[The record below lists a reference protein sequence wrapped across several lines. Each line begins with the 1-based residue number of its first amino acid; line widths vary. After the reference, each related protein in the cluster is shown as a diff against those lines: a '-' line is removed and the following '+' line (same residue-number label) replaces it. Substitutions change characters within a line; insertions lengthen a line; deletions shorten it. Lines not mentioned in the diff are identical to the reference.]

1 MEKDKVTFTV
11 EDVDGLYMSDPEETK
26 NEISDL
32 PTEKTPLLGESLIA
46 SDNKHVHALHGST
59 SAIHTRIASMTS
71 TISTSIRQL
80 KKSVGFLQGFCLI
93 VGILIGSGV
102 FISPSLVMHDTGD
115 VVMTLGVWIICGVIA
130 LGGSLCYCE
139 LGCSIK
145 KAGGNYAYILE
156 AYGGLPA
163 FLCCWT
169 VGFIIDPSATAAI
182 TLTFGTYVMKAFEG
196 VVEPNPVF
204 PKVVAAL
211 CIFIVAFVN
220 CWSVKAATR
229 AQTIFT
235 FAQIVAV
242 LFIVAV
248 GISQMCRADFAVHFS
263 SLFNT
268 TSKPRVGML
277 GSAMY
282 NGLWSYDGWAL
293 ISNVSEEMSN
303 LERNMFLSIVTG
315 IPFVIV
321 CYILINLSLLSAL
334 NVSEM
339 GKSKAVAVAFIE
351 KTLGRKVAYIMPVFV
366 AVSCYG
372 AANGTIF
379 AAARVSLAA
388 GREGHLPAVYSMIHK
403 TRHTPIPAVL
413 MTSAIALLMLIPD
426 ASKLETLIGFFNFS
440 CWFIYG
446 LTIFGVIVLRIREP
460 NLHRPYKVWTITPI
474 LMTIVSLGL
483 VIVPFLDDPVMPLV
497 ASAAILLGV
506 PFYIVFVHYEARH
519 PDWLLKVRNKTT
531 RCIRKSLNLAPCSI
545 NTQ

>member
-1 MEKDKVTFTV
+1 MKRDKVTYTV
-11 EDVDGLYMSDPEETK
+11 DDVDGGFYRSDPEEEEREEGT
-26 NEISDL
+26 SDL
-32 PTEKTPLLGESLIA
+32 PSEKTPLLGDSLTQ
-46 SDNKHVHALHGST
+46 SDNHNTLHVSFNNKNNNNNNNNIHHGKTPAPWGVGS
-59 SAIHTRIASMTS
+59 IGS

-102 FISPSLVMHDTGD
+102 FISPSLVMRD
-115 VVMTLGVWIICGVIA
+115 VKDIWLAMLVWIVCGMIA

-163 FLCCWT
+163 FLSCWT

-182 TLTFGTYVMKAFEG
+182 TLTFGTYVMKALEG
-196 VVEPNPVF
+196 SVEPNPLH
-204 PKVVAAL
+204 PKLLAAL
-211 CIFIVAFVN
+211 CILIVAFVN

-235 FAQIVAV
+235 FAQIAAV
-242 LFIVAV
+242 LFIVCV
-248 GISQMCRADFAVHFS
+248 GLWQLCVGGHSIDFSTS
-263 SLFNT
+263 SLWSRNLT
-268 TSKPRVGML
+268 LPNVGML

-293 ISNVSEEMSN
+293 ISNVSEEMAD

-321 CYILINLSLLSAL
+321 CYILINISLLSAL
-334 NVSEM
+334 SVPEM
-339 GKSKAVAVAFIE
+339 GASKAVAVAFVE
-351 KTLGRKVAYIMPVFV
+351 KRLGHKVSYIMPVFV

-403 TRHTPIPAVL
+403 PRHTPIPAVL

-426 ASKLETLIGFFNFS
+426 ASRLETLIGFFNFS
-440 CWFIYG
+440 CWFIY
-446 LTIFGVIVLRIREP
+446 
-460 NLHRPYKVWTITPI
+460 
-474 LMTIVSLGL
+474 
-483 VIVPFLDDPVMPLV
+483 
-497 ASAAILLGV
+497 
-506 PFYIVFVHYEARH
+506 
-519 PDWLLKVRNKTT
+519 
-531 RCIRKSLNLAPCSI
+531 
-545 NTQ
+545 

>member
-1 MEKDKVTFTV
+1 
-11 EDVDGLYMSDPEETK
+11 
-26 NEISDL
+26 
-32 PTEKTPLLGESLIA
+32 
-46 SDNKHVHALHGST
+46 
-59 SAIHTRIASMTS
+59 
-71 TISTSIRQL
+71 
-80 KKSVGFLQGFCLI
+80 
-93 VGILIGSGV
+93 
-102 FISPSLVMHDTGD
+102 MHDTGGN
-115 VVMTLGVWIICGVIA
+115 VVVSLVVWITCGVIA

-163 FLCCWT
+163 FLSCWT

-196 VVEPNPVF
+196 VIEPNPVF
-204 PKVVAAL
+204 PKIVAAL
-211 CIFIVAFVN
+211 CIVIVAFVN

-242 LFIVAV
+242 LFIVGV
-248 GISQMCRADFAVHFS
+248 GVWQLCTNGHNIDFAGM
-263 SLFNT
+263 LNT
-268 TSKPRVGML
+268 TGKPQLGML

-315 IPFVIV
+315 IPFVIA

-334 NVSEM
+334 SPTEM
-339 GKSKAVAVAFIE
+339 GNSKAVAVAFIE
-351 KTLGRKVAYIMPVFV
+351 KTLGHKAAYVMPVFI

-460 NLHRPYKVWTITPI
+460 NLHRPYKVWTLTPI
-474 LMTIVSLGL
+474 VMTIVSVGL
-483 VIVPFLDDPVMPLV
+483 VIVPFLHDPVMPLV
-497 ASAAILLGV
+497 ATAAIFTGV
-506 PFYIVFVHYEARH
+506 PFYFLFVHYENNH
-519 PDWLLKVRNKTT
+519 PDWLVRARTKVTK
-531 RCIRKSLNLAPCSI
+531 CVRKRLNLAPCSV